1 MRPCTATNTLVF
13 QWRTELFIKVTK
25 WEAQRIIDIL
35 RCRVVVPSH
44 YAWADETAA
53 KIEVVL
59 ERLKENKTWQKKSK
73 K

>member
-1 MRPCTATNTLVF
+1 M
-13 QWRTELFIKVTK
+13 FIKVTK

-35 RCRVVVPSH
+35 RCREVVPSH
-44 YAWADETAA
+44 YSWADETAA

-59 ERLKENKTWQKKSK
+59 ERLKENQTWQKKSK